1 MRLTFGFMNM
11 SKLSVN
17 YSLSKPA
24 TGHFNLGLSAAE
36 SQTAV
41 IPEARQLPTRSQTAA
56 TPEATQLPHQK
67 PDSCP
72 AADNNLQGTRRKQ
85 REVGMG
91 EERGWKG
98 GEKGIIHGPK
108 GDY

>member
-41 IPEARQLPTRSQTAA
+41 IPEIRQLPTRSQTAVI
-56 TPEATQLPHQK
+56 PEARQLRYQK

-72 AADNNLQGTRRKQ
+72 AADNNLQGMRRKQ

-91 EERGWKG
+91 EERGWRAERRG
-98 GEKGIIHGPK
+98 
-108 GDY
+108 